1 MTGQK
6 NGLWSTIA
14 TMSMSILVGVGV
26 AVWLTPHSP
35 LPDTPAQVDSQHAQ
49 RLVKLEQAVTALTQV
64 LHGSQTKNAR
74 SETTRV
80 AGQANDE
87 TSRQALAQLIRD
99 EIRRAL
105 ADASPA
111 AQRAREEALAN
122 AEVLNSPENRV
133 AYQNASDVVHAAV
146 ATKRWTEED
155 KETFRDAFIRLT
167 NDQRAELM
175 DILAPAINRGEITVE
190 VNGPLF

>member
-6 NGLWSTIA
+6 NRPWSTIA
-14 TMSMSILVGVGV
+14 TLSMSILVGVGV
-26 AVWLTPHSP
+26 AVWLTPPPP
-35 LPDTPAQVDSQHAQ
+35 LPDTPAQADSQHAH
-49 RLVKLEQAVTALTQV
+49 RLVKLEQAVTSLTQA
-64 LHGSQTKNAR
+64 LHSGQTKNAR

-80 AGQANDE
+80 AVQANDE
-87 TSRQALAQLIRD
+87 NSRQALAQLIRD

-155 KETFRDAFIRLT
+155 KETFQDTFLRLT